1 MKRWI
6 LDVGNTRAKWAC
18 FSAQAGVCGAPLFDV
33 ELAPANDPSLAAA
46 WQEAV
51 AAGDSIMVTGSGDLE
66 PWAAAFPR
74 AWVLRPGDPTPLK
87 TEVHERQTLG
97 LDRVANAMAVLQG
110 GVPNLDPQGSWMVVD
125 AGTCV
130 TVDVVHQG
138 LHLGGTISPGIRM
151 RLRSMSEGTAR
162 LPHPNLDTTTP
173 SLNQPAV
180 LGTCTEEALLAG
192 ACGGLSAELV
202 GKWESLRQEVPNLG
216 VVLTG
221 GDVSHLELRDIRPK
235 FADAHLTLK
244 GYHALF
250 THAHPHP

>member
-18 FSAQAGVCGAPLFDV
+18 FSAQAGVGGAPLFNV
-33 ELAPANDPSLAAA
+33 ELAPANDPSLAAT

-51 AAGDSIMVTGSGDLE
+51 AAEDAIMVTGSGDLE
-66 PWAAAFPR
+66 PWAAAFPG

-87 TEVHERQTLG
+87 TEVRERQTLG
-97 LDRVANAMAVLQG
+97 LDRVANATAVLHG
-110 GVPNLDPQGSWMVVD
+110 GVPNLDPQGSWMIVD

-138 LHLGGTISPGIRM
+138 VHLGGTISPGIRM

-162 LPHPNLDTTTP
+162 LPHPSLEKTTP
-173 SLNQPAV
+173 SLNQPGV
-180 LGTCTEEALLAG
+180 LGTCTEEALLG
-192 ACGGLSAELV
+192 GVCGGLSAELG
-202 GKWESLRQEVPNLG
+202 GKWAALRQEVPNLG

-221 GDVSHLELRDIRPK
+221 GDVPHLELRDIRPK

>member
-18 FSAQAGVCGAPLFDV
+18 FSAQAGVGGAPLFNV
-33 ELAPANDPSLAAA
+33 ELAPANDPSLAAT

-51 AAGDSIMVTGSGDLE
+51 AAEDAIMVTGSGDLE
-66 PWAAAFPR
+66 PWAAAFPG

-87 TEVHERQTLG
+87 SEVRERQTLG
-97 LDRVANAMAVLQG
+97 LDRVANATAVLHG
-110 GVPNLDPQGSWMVVD
+110 GVPNLDPQGSWMIVD

-138 LHLGGTISPGIRM
+138 VHLGGTISPGIRM
-151 RLRSMSEGTAR
+151 RLRSMSEGTVR
-162 LPHPNLDTTTP
+162 LPHPRLEKTTP
-173 SLNQPAV
+173 SLNQPRV
-180 LGTCTEEALLAG
+180 LGTCTEEALLG
-192 ACGGLSAELV
+192 GVCGGLSAELG
-202 GKWESLRQEVPNLG
+202 GKWAALRQEVPNLG

-221 GDVSHLELRDIRPK
+221 GDVPHLELRDIRPK

>member
-18 FSAQAGVCGAPLFDV
+18 FSAQAGVGGAPLFNV
-33 ELAPANDPSLAAA
+33 ELAPANDPSLAAT

-51 AAGDSIMVTGSGDLE
+51 AAEDAIMVTGSGDLE
-66 PWAAAFPR
+66 PWAAAFPG

-87 TEVHERQTLG
+87 SEVRERQTLG
-97 LDRVANAMAVLQG
+97 LDRVANATAVLHG
-110 GVPNLDPQGSWMVVD
+110 GVPNLDPQGSWMIVD

-138 LHLGGTISPGIRM
+138 VHLGGTISPGIRM
-151 RLRSMSEGTAR
+151 RLRSMSEGTVR
-162 LPHPNLDTTTP
+162 LPHPRLEKTTP
-173 SLNQPAV
+173 SLNQPGV
-180 LGTCTEEALLAG
+180 LGTCTEEALLG
-192 ACGGLSAELV
+192 GVCGGLSAELG
-202 GKWESLRQEVPNLG
+202 GKWAALRQEVPNLG

-221 GDVSHLELRDIRPK
+221 GDVPHLELRDIRPK